1 MAAARVLEERKQE
14 LSHEQLVND
23 LVVVGSK
30 IVSRIADGLRP
41 DEVLTLLDD
50 AEKFLSDFSGK
61 AKKKKGEPSLTNS
74 QKWTVQVESD
84 KIVAAVGGLAGHELT
99 KRVAWAL
106 QLCEEARL
114 NAGYVASCTED
125 QEGAAMRGLVKLP
138 ELKARLIGEDLIG
151 HTFWKATSGPA
162 AVVAKCQTHQQMSGF
177 MYRVLAFTLVR
188 MPAYEKLRLELPSD
202 GLRPDWEGLCK
213 WLMVELPVEMLPLW
227 SAHWAA
233 PMKEANDEALITAS
247 ERIKALFAE
256 CVAGRLVGIDS
267 VTVENILAS
276 LPENDPIAQFLRKFF
291 AAVIAYAAALASGS
305 LATAVQVFSAKTK
318 LGQAMQAWPQASG
331 NQLHELCG
339 LADPELKMW
348 AADALAKV
356 TRNHCGLL
364 SDRHKELA
372 STVAK
377 AAKLI
382 DPVPTDD
389 EGKFRAKMRKE
400 GNAIGTAQSQ
410 IREALARMKKA
421 DPGIDDEQAAAEA
434 VAR

>member
-1 MAAARVLEERKQE
+1 MFKVAKRHPQTGAVEVAAEHCAQMGTMLAYAAQRSEESEFLLSGFVAALDVVASIVQCRQVPVSRLHEAIHNLDQSAELGVDTSCCGCALLQFLLGKGKASYVAAARVLEERKQE

-23 LVVVGSK
+23 MVVAGSK

-41 DEVLTLLDD
+41 DEVLTLLDG
-50 AEKFLSDFSGK
+50 AEKFLSDFNGK

-114 NAGYVASCTED
+114 NGGYAATCTED
-125 QEGAAMRGLVKLP
+125 QEGAPMRGLVKLP

-151 HTFWKATSGPA
+151 HTFWKATSGPD
-162 AVVAKCQTHQQMSGF
+162 AVLAKCQTHQQMSGF

-202 GLRPDWEGLCK
+202 GLWPDWEGLCK

-227 SAHWAA
+227 NAHWAA
-233 PMKEANDEALITAS
+233 PMKEASDEALTTAS

-267 VTVENILAS
+267 VTVENILAP
-276 LPENDPIAQFLRKFF
+276 LPENDPITQFLRKP
-291 AAVIAYAAALASGS
+291 S
-305 LATAVQVFSAKTK
+305 
-318 LGQAMQAWPQASG
+318 
-331 NQLHELCG
+331 E
-339 LADPELKMW
+339 
-348 AADALAKV
+348 
-356 TRNHCGLL
+356 R
-364 SDRHKELA
+364 
-372 STVAK
+372 
-377 AAKLI
+377 
-382 DPVPTDD
+382 
-389 EGKFRAKMRKE
+389 
-400 GNAIGTAQSQ
+400 
-410 IREALARMKKA
+410 
-421 DPGIDDEQAAAEA
+421 
-434 VAR
+434 